1 VREGESVDGFLVNQ
15 IRQEDVVVNDGS
27 ASWQLE
33 FSLK

>member
-27 ASWQLE
+27 TSWQLE
-33 FSLK
+33 FGLK